1 MRFVGPTKSKNSDGV
16 MWMESDCCRCD
27 RYPAWLLPPAVW
39 RCAAP
44 CCGCCSGPVLGR
56 AAQNE
61 TRRLQS
67 RVPSSTRIRTPGG
80 GVLGIFVQLGA
91 LTSCFHLKL
100 GCLSTCLLGKRV
112 MKQVEIICCQQGSFH
127 SYPSIFSIGLQ
138 MYDVCGSG
146 HEGDTQLSTARPCH
160 H

>member
-1 MRFVGPTKSKNSDGV
+1 
-16 MWMESDCCRCD
+16 MESDCCGCG
-27 RYPAWLLPPAVW
+27 RYSAWLLPSAVW

-80 GVLGIFVQLGA
+80 GALEILVQTGRLNKLSPTELGMLVQ
-91 LTSCFHLKL
+91 
-100 GCLSTCLLGKRV
+100 STCLLGKRV

-127 SYPSIFSIGLQ
+127 SYPSIFSIGRQ

-146 HEGDTQLSTARPCH
+146 HEEDTQLSTARPCH
-160 H
+160 HEMAPPPA